1 MPQVISTFSNLC
13 LDHIHIAARFQDAAF
28 KSFIAEPKMLSTK
41 YIPALWALVA
51 MYLPEASW
59 AAPTSETTTK
69 TSFAVGGPEATPEAS
84 VPADGNFVVTVVN
97 SHTAAISTSHF
108 QGAGSPTAI
117 RHDNEQN
124 IVAPDETF
132 SFAVPTGV
140 SQVFGPSISPLSW

>member
-1 MPQVISTFSNLC
+1 MLA
-13 LDHIHIAARFQDAAF
+13 IHC
-28 KSFIAEPKMLSTK
+28 
-41 YIPALWALVA
+41 IPVLWALVV

-59 AAPTSETTTK
+59 AAPTSAMTK
-69 TSFAVGGPEATPEAS
+69 TSSVVEAPQATPEAS
-84 VPADGNFVVTVVN
+84 PLADGNFVVTVVN

-117 RHDNEQN
+117 RHDNERN

-140 SQVFGPSISPLSW
+140 S